1 MDGYRLVFST
11 IRGRKHNNMQIH
23 EWLIEKA
30 KEIGM
35 DGVTVIEAL
44 EGYGR
49 NKNLHSATFFEL
61 IDEPIEIIMLAD
73 EKKCD
78 KLFKIIKEENLSIFY
93 SKSKTEFG
101 LTL

>member
-30 KEIGM
+30 KEIGIE
-35 DGVTVIEAL
+35 GATVIEAL

-49 NKNLHSATFFEL
+49 NKSLHSATFFEL
-61 IDEPIEIIMLAD
+61 VDEPIEIIFLAD
-73 EKKCD
+73 EERCK
-78 KLFKIIKEENLSIFY
+78 KLFEMIKEENLSVFY
-93 SKSKTEFG
+93 SKSKAEFG
-101 LTL
+101 FTL

>member
-30 KEIGM
+30 KEIGIE
-35 DGVTVIEAL
+35 GATVIEAL

-61 IDEPIEIIMLAD
+61 VDEPIEIIFLAD
-73 EKKCD
+73 EERCK
-78 KLFKIIKEENLSIFY
+78 KLFEMIKEENLSIFY

-101 LTL
+101 FTL

>member
-30 KEIGM
+30 KEIGIE
-35 DGVTVIEAL
+35 GATVIEAL

-49 NKNLHSATFFEL
+49 NKSLHSATFFEL
-61 IDEPIEIIMLAD
+61 VDEPIEIIFLAD
-73 EKKCD
+73 EERCK
-78 KLFKIIKEENLSIFY
+78 KLFEMIKEENLSIFY

-101 LTL
+101 FTL

>member
-30 KEIGM
+30 KEIGIE
-35 DGVTVIEAL
+35 GATVIEAL

-61 IDEPIEIIMLAD
+61 VDEPIEIIFLAD
-73 EKKCD
+73 EERCK
-78 KLFKIIKEENLSIFY
+78 KLFEMIKEENLSIFY
-93 SKSKTEFG
+93 SKSKIEFG
-101 LTL
+101 FTL